1 MIATIVDEDGRRRV
15 VTKLDEARRLVSC
28 TCCTAGES
36 CCVYPASCGLGPA
49 SITFYG
55 GTLSG
60 SSGTYGDTTNGVILE
75 SGVWAVYRNSVRTT
89 TDCIGMATTGSI
101 SIAAILPSSLFLSFD
116 YLVVFTVTATLNFSG
131 AVDPLYISD
140 TNLFGETGG
149 QCFWN
154 GGVDGGNQSFD
165 EGFTLVFNPENC
177 RWELAS
183 GPLNYLY
190 AYRQDASPVGA
201 YVAADPDLSNVVIA

>member
-1 MIATIVDEDGRRRV
+1 MIATTVDEFGTRRA
-15 VTKLDEARRLVSC
+15 VTKLVDDERLVSC

-89 TDCIGMATTGSI
+89 TDCIGMATIGSV
-101 SIAAILPSSLFLSFD
+101 SIAAILPSSLSLSF
-116 YLVVFTVTATLNFSG
+116 VFSGNTYTSTLAFSG
-131 AVDPLYISD
+131 AVDPLNISD
-140 TNLFGETGG
+140 TALFGDTGG
-149 QCFWN
+149 QCYWN
-154 GGVDGGNQSFD
+154 GPVDGGGQDFD
-165 EGFTLVFNPENC
+165 SGFNLLFNPANC

-183 GPLNYLY
+183 GPLDFVY
-190 AYRQDASPVGA
+190 AYRSDASPVGV
-201 YVAADPDLSNVVIA
+201 YVAADPNLSSVVIT